1 MTLLNLAHVF
11 GGLQLTVQ
19 PDDLSAILST
29 ALGHEIYD
37 ILCVYSIL
45 VALAQGVSARHSVP
59 AAGSRELEA
68 TFGVAR
74 PMWHLWSRLTG
85 LLARTRQPN
94 SIARII
100 EFSTLEQESAQLLQ
114 DSADSLLKIE
124 NSRSTRII
132 LGSQVSFLA
141 DASYVFGLTFVHA
154 GYVPYTGDP
163 PAH

>member
-1 MTLLNLAHVF
+1 MTLLNLAHTF
-11 GGLQLTVQ
+11 GGLQFSVQ

-37 ILCVYSIL
+37 ILCVYSTL
-45 VALAQGVSARHSVP
+45 VALAQGRSTMHAVP

-74 PMWHLWSRLTG
+74 PIWHLYSRLTA

-100 EFSTLEQESAQLLQ
+100 DFSNLEQESAQLLQ
-114 DSADSLLKIE
+114 HSADVLVTVE
-124 NSRSTRII
+124 NTRSSRVL
-132 LGSQVSFLA
+132 LGSKVRFPVEKSS
-141 DASYVFGLTFVHA
+141 ASGLTFV
-154 GYVPYTGDP
+154 
-163 PAH
+163 